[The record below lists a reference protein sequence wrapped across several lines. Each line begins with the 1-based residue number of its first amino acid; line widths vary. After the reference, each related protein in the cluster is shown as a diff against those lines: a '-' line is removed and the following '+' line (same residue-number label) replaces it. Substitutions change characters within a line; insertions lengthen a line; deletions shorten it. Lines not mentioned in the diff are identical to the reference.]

1 MRRVRH
7 HILLLILLPLLL
19 LRAGSVAAHDPEQ
32 AQEPKPLVFIVH
44 SYDADYVWSQRI
56 SQGVHEAL
64 RGRAELETF
73 YLHFSRDMDR
83 ARLRESAEAILRR
96 IDEAKPQ
103 LVIAADDAAQEHF
116 AAPYLKG
123 RASPQVIFCGVNAPP
138 AKYGY
143 PARNVSGVIGRWH
156 FRQSFDLLKAI
167 APRVKT
173 VMFLTDDSESSAYV
187 VADLKEERRRGG
199 PFSLTL
205 TSIERAHSFQ
215 QWQRK
220 VRASQKQADALA
232 LGIYHALRDEGTG
245 ELVSP
250 EAVAAWTNRVNKL
263 PSIGFSDYAIKHGQ
277 LCGVLGSAHEQGALA
292 GAMARIVLER
302 GVRAGSLP
310 VRANRTGA
318 VLLNLKTAERL
329 GIMIPFAIIEAA
341 DEVVK

>member
-1 MRRVRH
+1 MRRARLH
-7 HILLLILLPLLL
+7 LMLLLLLPLLL
-19 LRAGSVAAHDPEQ
+19 RAAPAAAHDPG
-32 AQEPKPLVFIVH
+32 QEPPPLVFIIH

-56 SQGVHEAL
+56 SQGVQEAL
-64 RGRAELETF
+64 RGRAAIETF
-73 YLHFSRDMDR
+73 YLHFSRNMDR
-83 ARLRESAEAILRR
+83 ERLRATAEAILKR
-96 IDEAKPQ
+96 IGEAKPQ

-116 AAPYLKG
+116 VAPYLKG
-123 RASPQVIFCGVNAPP
+123 RAAPQVIFCGVNAPP

-143 PARNVSGVIGRWH
+143 PASNVSGVIGRWH

-187 VADLKEERRRGG
+187 VADLKAEHRRGG
-199 PFSLTL
+199 PFSLSL
-205 TSIERAHSFQ
+205 TSIEQAHSFQ

-232 LGIYHALRDEGTG
+232 LGIYHALRDERTG
-245 ELVSP
+245 ETVSP
-250 EAVAAWTNRVNKL
+250 EAVAAWTNSVNKL
-263 PSIGFSDYAIKHGQ
+263 PSLGFSDYAIKHGQ
-277 LCGVLGSAHEQGALA
+277 LCGVLGSAQEQGALA

-310 VRANRTGA
+310 VRVNRTGT

-329 GIMIPFAIIEAA
+329 GIMIPYAIIEAA
-341 DEVVK
+341 DTVVK

>member
-1 MRRVRH
+1 MRRARL
-7 HILLLILLPLLL
+7 HILLLFFLALL
-19 LRAGSVAAHDPEQ
+19 LRAAPATAHDPN
-32 AQEPKPLVFIVH
+32 QEPKPLVFIVH

-56 SQGVHEAL
+56 SQGIQEAL
-64 RGRAELETF
+64 RGRATIETF

-83 ARLRESAEAILRR
+83 ERLRETAEAILKR
-96 IDEAKPQ
+96 IGEAKPQ

-123 RASPQVIFCGVNAPP
+123 RAAPQVIFCGVNAPP

-143 PARNVSGVIGRWH
+143 PASNVSGVIGRWH

-187 VADLKEERRRGG
+187 VADLKDEHREGG

-205 TSIERAHSFQ
+205 TSIERAKSFQ

-232 LGIYHALRDEGTG
+232 LGIYHALRDERTG
-245 ELVSP
+245 ETVSP
-250 EAVAAWTNRVNKL
+250 EAVAAWTNSVNKL
-263 PSIGFSDYAIKHGQ
+263 PSLGFSDYAIKHGQ
-277 LCGVLGSAHEQGALA
+277 LCGVLGSAYEQGTLA
-292 GAMARIVLER
+292 GAMARTVLER
-302 GVRAGSLP
+302 GIKAGSLP
-310 VRANRTGA
+310 VRVNRTGT

-329 GIMIPFAIIEAA
+329 GIMIPYAIIEAA
-341 DEVVK
+341 DTVVK